1 MKVGIISAY
10 MDTDRKGEPNRG
22 FLQPQVGPLIAALLP
37 PDTSIDIVFDT
48 WRDPDWTQD
57 YSLLFISTLHSDFDR
72 ARQISHYW
80 RRRGAK
86 TVIGGVFATMFPSLC
101 QPFFDAVA
109 IGDAEGVV
117 PRLYR
122 DFCRGEL
129 QPVYVA
135 SAYDADAVPVPRLDL
150 VNDQQGMP
158 MSFEA
163 TRGCPFACDFCTL
176 TGVGTRFHARP
187 TELVVRDLKGGRQL
201 LQGKIPAY
209 RLPAV
214 LFVDNN
220 IGGNLPYLA
229 RLCEAITPLR
239 IRFGASITFNCLLD
253 EDIVKALARAGCRVL
268 FTGLESF
275 NPAAIADMRKH
286 QNLLDS
292 IRFALDQCRRHGIL
306 VMSGLMLS
314 PATDDWDYVQ
324 TIPAKLQETGLH
336 IPNYICLESPFPGT
350 PYFQRLA
357 GDPRNVFLPN
367 ALLRDFNGYT
377 LVVRPERESVDDF
390 VGQYKWVLDATYTR
404 LRKARKLVEDL
415 PGLFASGVWESGMVD
430 IVHQCFA
437 GYTLPCPGRTYLAA
451 SDVPPPE
458 CAQVPFQRDDFDSDE
473 EYHAVIDPCQ
483 VTDEAGRV
491 LPAWTR
497 PTRLFERNGRISEQ
511 ALRFVELV

>member
-1 MKVGIISAY
+1 
-10 MDTDRKGEPNRG
+10 
-22 FLQPQVGPLIAALLP
+22 
-37 PDTSIDIVFDT
+37 
-48 WRDPDWTQD
+48 
-57 YSLLFISTLHSDFDR
+57 
-72 ARQISHYW
+72 
-80 RRRGAK
+80 
-86 TVIGGVFATMFPSLC
+86 MFPALC

-117 PRLYR
+117 PKIVSGLLPRRAAARL
-122 DFCRGEL
+122 RGL
-129 QPVYVA
+129 GVRRSAPSRSPV
-135 SAYDADAVPVPRLDL
+135 STSPP
-150 VNDQQGMP
+150 DQQGMP

-187 TELVVRDLKGGRQL
+187 PELVVRDLKGGRRL
-201 LQGKIPAY
+201 LQGKIAAY

-314 PATDDWDYVQ
+314 PATDDWTYVQ

-357 GDPRNVFLPN
+357 TDPRNVFLPN

-390 VGQYKWVLDATYTR
+390 VGQYKWVLDATYTKASQGEEARRGSSPAVCVGCLGIRDGGYRPSVLRRATRSRVRAARTWQPRTCR
-404 LRKARKLVEDL
+404 LLSARRCR
-415 PGLFASGVWESGMVD
+415 SS
-430 IVHQCFA
+430 
-437 GYTLPCPGRTYLAA
+437 RTT
-451 SDVPPPE
+451 S
-458 CAQVPFQRDDFDSDE
+458 
-473 EYHAVIDPCQ
+473 
-483 VTDEAGRV
+483 
-491 LPAWTR
+491 TR
-497 PTRLFERNGRISEQ
+497 RTNTTR
-511 ALRFVELV
+511 